1 MKINYNTWIP
11 LIVASLVLAIILAS
25 NLGII
30 YGNTNEFVIVPL
42 GIKINAFWFYVLF
55 WVLIV
60 SAVAIIID
68 YLLSGLQWV
77 SRIAEQK
84 VKQQTLR
91 EDEVKAKIEMLNERS
106 RIIENKIDKID
117 GILRKVSD

>member
-1 MKINYNTWIP
+1 MKINYNNWIP

-25 NLGII
+25 NSGII
-30 YGNTNEFVIVPL
+30 YGNSNEFVIVPL

-84 VKQQTLR
+84 IKQQTLR

>member
-42 GIKINAFWFYVLF
+42 GIKINAFWFYILF

-68 YLLSGLQWV
+68 YLFSGLQWV

-84 VKQQTLR
+84 IKQQTLR
-91 EDEVKAKIEMLNERS
+91 EDEVKAKIDLLNERS
-106 RIIENKIDKID
+106 RIIETKIDKID

>member
-42 GIKINAFWFYVLF
+42 GIKINALWFYVLF

-60 SAVAIIID
+60 STVAIIID

-84 VKQQTLR
+84 IKQQTLR
-91 EDEVKAKIEMLNERS
+91 EDEVKAKIELLNERS
-106 RIIENKIDKID
+106 SIIENKIDKID

>member
-1 MKINYNTWIP
+1 MKINYNNWIP

-91 EDEVKAKIEMLNERS
+91 EDEVKAKIELLNERS

>member
-84 VKQQTLR
+84 IKQQTMR
-91 EDEVKAKIEMLNERS
+91 EDEVKAKIELLNERS

>member
-30 YGNTNEFVIVPL
+30 YGTTNEFVIVPL

-68 YLLSGLQWV
+68 YLLSGLRWV

-84 VKQQTLR
+84 IKQQTLR
-91 EDEVKAKIEMLNERS
+91 EDEVKAKIELLNERS
-106 RIIENKIDKID
+106 RIIENKVDKID

>member
-25 NLGII
+25 NSGII

-42 GIKINAFWFYVLF
+42 GIKINVLWFYVLF

-68 YLLSGLQWV
+68 YLLSGLRWV
-77 SRIAEQK
+77 SRIVEQK
-84 VKQQTLR
+84 TKQQTSR
-91 EDEVKAKIEMLNERS
+91 DDEIKAKIELLNERS